1 MRLRRLL
8 LFVGIGVLAVASP
21 IALGQ
26 GFDLSLWVITPAD
39 GPVTQGWPVVLE
51 LSFANQ
57 RAMNDAVFNQ
67 WIAEDIAAIDA
78 QVGAGE
84 ITPEEADRQKAQLIE
99 REIVPIR
106 LGSADEP
113 WSRFLSFTVD
123 GDPSPWSVH
132 LAPGGIP
139 SQLLLDESA
148 VYVFR
153 LAIAPEETSSGWIGR
168 LPLAAVLDTQEAT
181 DSQTWQGVTTS
192 NVLDLRV
199 EPEPALDDELR
210 AAKDLAFGLY
220 YFVLGDFD
228 EAGLRANAVLDVD
241 PESIDAWILLG
252 DARFQLEAFEEA
264 YNAYQSALNRIPA
277 GAELPDFIVE
287 RILLAR
293 ERLAQ
298 EGAEIESPE
307 TEPDPEE

>member
-8 LFVGIGVLAVASP
+8 LFVGIVVLAVASP

-26 GFDLSLWVITPAD
+26 AFDLSLWTIAPAD
-39 GPVTQGWPVVLE
+39 ATVTQGWPVVLE

-57 RAMNDAVFNQ
+57 RAMNDAAYNQ
-67 WIAEDIAAIDA
+67 WIVEDIAAIDA
-78 QVGAGE
+78 QVDAGE
-84 ITPEEADRQKAQLIE
+84 ITPEEADRQKALLIE

-106 LGSADEP
+106 IGGEDEP
-113 WSRFLSFTVD
+113 WPRFLSFTVD
-123 GDPSPWSVH
+123 GDPSPWSVQ
-132 LAPGGIP
+132 LAPGEIP
-139 SQLLLDESA
+139 SQLLLDETS
-148 VYVFR
+148 VHVFY
-153 LAIAPEETSSGWIGR
+153 LVIAPEETAASWIGR

-181 DSQTWQGVTTS
+181 DSQTWQGVTSS
-192 NVLDLRV
+192 NVLELRV

-210 AAKDLAFGLY
+210 AAKDLTFGLY
-220 YFVLGDFD
+220 HFVLGDFE
-228 EAGLRANAVLDVD
+228 EAIRRANAVLDVD

-252 DARFQLEAFEEA
+252 DAHFQLEAFEEA

-287 RILLAR
+287 RVLLAM

-298 EGAEIESPE
+298 EGTEIESPE